1 MTNLLDQLTSSLS
14 GTYTIEREIGGGGM
28 SRVFVAQEKRL
39 NRRVVVKVLAPEL
52 AAGISAERFERE
64 IQLAASLLQANIV
77 PVLSTGESHGLP
89 YYTMPYVEGESLR
102 ARLGRAGGIPAS
114 DVPGILRDVA
124 RALAFAHER
133 GVVHRDIKPDNVLL
147 SGGAAVV
154 TDFGIAKALSAAKR
168 PERDSARGTEGATSA
183 FTAIGTSIG
192 TPAYMAPEQAAG
204 DPNIDHRADI
214 YAFGCMAYELLAGQP
229 PFYDRSPQRMLAAH
243 LAETPKPLLEVAPL
257 TNPALAT
264 LIMRCLEKDANDRVQ
279 SASEIVRA
287 LDAITSGTSNETL
300 TASLLARPDL
310 LKWALAIYLVAFII
324 VAVVAK
330 AAIVGIGLPDWV
342 LPGAMIVMG
351 LGLPVLLF
359 TGYAQS
365 VVRRVALSTPTLT
378 PGGGT
383 AGQGTF
389 ATIAVKA
396 SPHLTW
402 KRSAIFG
409 AAGLGLFVLLI
420 GAFMALRAAG
430 IGPFGSLLASGKLQ
444 DNRVLIGEFKATS
457 TDSSLGDVVAEA
469 VRADLAQSSA
479 LDVVSPQA
487 IATVL
492 ARMQRP
498 AATKLD
504 SATAHEV
511 AIRDGIPAIVGGDIH
526 GLGAGYVVT
535 VRLVTTDSGKVL
547 ASFSEAADGPKD
559 LIPTLGK
566 ITRKLRGKVGES
578 FKHLQA
584 TPRLETAATSSLDAL
599 RKYTEGVLAFRQFD
613 YVRAVHL
620 FDEAIALDSNFAGA
634 YRAAAVALSNGPG
647 IDRGRAFRYLRRAFE
662 LSDRLPEAER
672 YQTRGAYYA
681 RVDPAKSFAE
691 YEALIKLE
699 PRVAGHLNSL
709 AVVEWMLRDLKSS
722 EAHLRHAVVLDSTSA
737 TAGRNLTVTL
747 LEEGDLAGAE
757 SALRD
762 LRARFPDNLLTFN
775 AAARVAVA
783 RRDADSAIAILLE
796 GRPRI
801 GRDAAQVV
809 AINSF
814 LDQAYVYGGRLD
826 EARLARDSTVAAQ
839 RRAGTPGIDLAAA
852 AGTAMLDSWYGRPK
866 AVSLHLIDSALAHT
880 PIASLDPEG
889 RPYGTVAL
897 ALALSGAPQRGRAV
911 LERSRT
917 GPDASNHPDALAE
930 YYVAT
935 SFIDYTEGKF
945 ADGIRA
951 ARAADIGTCR
961 FCSDAMLG
969 LNFDAASQADSAIAA
984 YTRFVSHAAA
994 NGGRVPVDRLLLAG
1008 SYKRLG
1014 ELLEARG
1021 NSSEALKNY
1030 EVFLRMWKHADREL
1044 RPQVIDVQKR
1054 VDRLRKSGRLR
1065 GREGALTV
1073 ITPALP
1079 SVHPAARPGSLP
1091 LRSAV

>member
-28 SRVFVAQEKRL
+28 SRVFVAQETRL

-102 ARLGRAGGIPAS
+102 ARLGRAGGIPAA

-154 TDFGIAKALSAAKR
+154 TDFGIAKAIAA
-168 PERDSARGTEGATSA
+168 ARGEAGATL
-183 FTAIGTSIG
+183 TQIGTSIG

-229 PFYDRSPQRMLAAH
+229 PFFDRSPQRMLAAH

-257 TNPALAT
+257 TTPALAT

-457 TDSSLGDVVAEA
+457 TDSGLGDVVAEA

-634 YRAAAVALSNGPG
+634 YRSAAIALNNGPG
-647 IDRGRAFRYLRRAFE
+647 IDRGRAFRYSRRAFE

-672 YQTRGAYYA
+672 YQTRGAYYS

-699 PRVAGHLNSL
+699 PRIAGHLNSL

-722 EAHLRHAVVLDSTSA
+722 EAHLRRAVVLDSTGA
-737 TAGRNLTVTL
+737 TAARNLTITL

-757 SALRD
+757 SALRN
-762 LRARFPDNLLTFN
+762 LRTRFPDNLLTFN

-783 RRDADSAIAILLE
+783 RRDADSAIAILLD
-796 GRPRI
+796 GRTKI
-801 GRDAAQVV
+801 GRDAAQGV
-809 AINSF
+809 AINTL
-814 LDQAYVYGGRLD
+814 LDQAYVYAGRLD
-826 EARLARDSTVAAQ
+826 EAQVARDSTVAAQ
-839 RRAGTPGIDLAAA
+839 RRAGTPGIDLTAA

-866 AVSLHLIDSALAHT
+866 APSLHLIDSALAHT
-880 PIASLDPEG
+880 PIESLDPEG

-917 GPDASNHPDALAE
+917 GPDASNHPDALVE

-945 ADGIRA
+945 AEGIRA

-969 LNFDAASQADSAIAA
+969 LNFDGAGQADSAIAA
-984 YTRFVSHAAA
+984 YTRFVSHTVA
-994 NGGRVPVDRLLLAG
+994 NAPLRAPVDRLLLAG

-1054 VDRLRKSGRLR
+1054 VDRLRKKG
-1065 GREGALTV
+1065 G
-1073 ITPALP
+1073 
-1079 SVHPAARPGSLP
+1079 
-1091 LRSAV
+1091 